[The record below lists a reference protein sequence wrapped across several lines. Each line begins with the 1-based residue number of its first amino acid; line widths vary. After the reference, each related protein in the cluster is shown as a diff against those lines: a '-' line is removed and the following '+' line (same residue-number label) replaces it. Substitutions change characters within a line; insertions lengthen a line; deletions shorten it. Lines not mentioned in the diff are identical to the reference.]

1 MNCNR
6 LFFRTAT
13 IVGSLA
19 AAVLAT
25 APVGP
30 AGAAEPLGIE
40 LNRLEEREGSCRVYL
55 VMSNPSPRSYEALK
69 LDLVLFGTDGVIARR
84 VAVDTAPLRP
94 AKTTVKLFDVNGL
107 PCAGIGSV
115 LLNDVIECRG
125 TDVSTADCVA
135 SVQPST
141 RASVAFTK

>member
-1 MNCNR
+1 MHCSR
-6 LFFRTAT
+6 LMFRTAPT
-13 IVGSLA
+13 IGLLALAIMA
-19 AAVLAT
+19 AA
-25 APVGP
+25 P
-30 AGAAEPLGIE
+30 AMADEPLGIE
-40 LNRLEEREGSCRVYL
+40 LNRLEERDGSCRVYL

-94 AKTTVKLFDVNGL
+94 TKTTVKLFDVSGL
-107 PCAGIGSV
+107 ACSGIGSV

-125 TDVSTADCVA
+125 TDVSANDCIA

-141 RASVAFTK
+141 RSTVAFTK

>member
-1 MNCNR
+1 M
-6 LFFRTAT
+6 FRTAPT
-13 IVGSLA
+13 IGLLALAIMA
-19 AAVLAT
+19 AA
-25 APVGP
+25 P
-30 AGAAEPLGIE
+30 AMADEPLGIE
-40 LNRLEEREGSCRVYL
+40 LNRLEERDGSCRVYL

-94 AKTTVKLFDVNGL
+94 TKTTVKLFDVSGL
-107 PCAGIGSV
+107 ACSGIGSV

-125 TDVSTADCVA
+125 TDVSANDCIA

-141 RASVAFTK
+141 RSTVAFTK